1 MKITESKVGEFIEIE
16 KLQRVV
22 FPGLGGDPRLIRC
35 AEMLHS
41 G

>member
-22 FPGLGGDPRLIRC
+22 FPGPHGRG
-35 AEMLHS
+35 AKAN
-41 G
+41 